1 MKMKPITTATPGRR
15 VHAFKGPNAGKWGTI
30 VSSSGNK
37 VLIRYDPPAPADNE
51 QQPVTTSTLF

>member
-1 MKMKPITTATPGRR
+1 MKMIPIVAATPGRR

-37 VLIRYDPPAPADNE
+37 VLIRWDAPAE
-51 QQPVTTSTLF
+51 REKQPLTTSTLF